1 MLLEC
6 KLIDELVFFKKKL
19 GAHYKQAGHRCYM
32 SVLKKKIQPPFAPNV
47 VLCKSYVPSIFFSNQ
62 NLYNTAGCAA
72 QSHILSI
79 SLMVK
84 RANGGALNGFKLRL
98 SKPDFSRTPYSIL

>member
-6 KLIDELVFFKKKL
+6 KLIDELVF
-19 GAHYKQAGHRCYM
+19 
-32 SVLKKKIQPPFAPNV
+32 LKKSWGHTIASRTQVLNKIQPPFAPSV

-62 NLYNTAGCAA
+62 NLYNTAACAA

-98 SKPDFSRTPYSIL
+98 SKPDFSRTPYSIP